1 MLQSFLK
8 RAAALALVAA
18 LIWVALPAAQPT
30 AAQEEFVVGY
40 VLVGP
45 QNDRGWSQAHFE
57 ASEYVEKMIP
67 GVRSIVVDK
76 VNPADR
82 PNVTLEQIVENMVEQ
97 GAKVI
102 FTASDDFGT
111 ETLAAAEKFPEVI
124 FIHVS
129 GSAVLE
135 GEAPANVGNVMG
147 QMEYMKMVAGCAA
160 ALKTQTNSIAYL
172 GPLINDETRRLT
184 VSAYLGARYCYE
196 TYRGLDPADLKF
208 EVKWIGFWFNIP
220 GVTADPTAVANDFFN
235 GGADVL
241 ISGIDTTE
249 GSVVAN
255 QRAERGEAVFAVPY
269 DYVGACEV
277 APKICLGVPYFNWG
291 PSYVRIIKSVQDG
304 TWQSAWEW
312 DGPNWDDVNDLDTS
326 AVGYIFGDALTDAE
340 KETLT
345 AFKKGLGDGSINLF
359 VGPLNYQDGT
369 PFLAEGEGANEKQ
382 IWYMP
387 QLLEG
392 MLGASKAD

>member
-18 LIWVALPAAQPT
+18 LIVVALPAARST

-57 ASEYVEKMIP
+57 ASQYVEKMLP

-111 ETLAAAEKFPEVI
+111 ETLAAAEKFPEVV

-129 GSAVLE
+129 GSSVLE

-196 TYRGLDPADLKF
+196 TYRGLNPADLKF

-235 GGADVL
+235 SGVDVL

-291 PSYVRIIKSVQDG
+291 PSYVRIIKAVQDG
-304 TWQSAWEW
+304 TWESAWDW
-312 DGPNWDDVNDLDTS
+312 DAPNWEDVNDLDTS

-369 PFLAEGEGANEKQ
+369 PFLAEGESANEKQ

-392 MLGASKAD
+392 MLGASKSE